1 MLYTGQNAMTGSR
14 IKKAQEYVG
23 NERFMLTY
31 GDGVCDVDIC
41 KLLKFHENSGKI
53 LTMTA
58 VQPSGRFGALNIT
71 EDNTISSFKEKPK
84 GDGAWIFLSANPR
97 YLTI

>member
-1 MLYTGQNAMTGSR
+1 
-14 IKKAQEYVG
+14 
-23 NERFMLTY
+23 MLTY

-71 EDNTISSFKEKPK
+71 EDNTISSLKEKPK
-84 GDGAWIFLSANPR
+84 GDGAWRFLSANPR